1 MAICIR
7 FYPRVI
13 CVWVNK
19 RDWRQPGPIVNV
31 GIRNAYALAALGR
44 ETHFF
49 VGAGAASETA
59 SDLREFYGLDA
70 NPDLHIHRVA
80 RTALLAR
87 WGLRPGETSSGPI
100 FRRAARF
107 IRASVRKDVVAV
119 ITRDASFLPYL
130 VWLKSRF
137 GPRLLGFYEA
147 HDFHVDLAW
156 RRAWRL
162 PVKSQDVRQSWL
174 ERLLL
179 PRLDGLICITAA
191 QRDLFAAR
199 QRRLAICALPLG
211 TDPVDAP
218 VDPEVRR
225 ALRRAV
231 YIGRLSRGKGRDLLL
246 AAAPQL
252 ARAGIKLAFWGG
264 NSDQAAAL
272 RRQAADQGLGTWVEV
287 VGSRPPDEL
296 HRDLNARASLG
307 LAPLADDAY
316 NRYLTCPVKALDY
329 LSHSL
334 PVIASD
340 LPSTREVLGDQG
352 AGRFVPPGDADSLA
366 RAIIAVIDDASAYA
380 AATHAAHARACT
392 LAWSKRGERLLA
404 FIECQHTAVTA
415 EEVHT
420 ANAANHGDH
429 GV

>member
-44 ETHFF
+44 ETHLF
-49 VGAGAASETA
+49 VGAGPASETA
-59 SDLREFYGLDA
+59 GDLKAFYGLDP
-70 NPDLHIHRVA
+70 NPNLHIHRVA
-80 RTALLAR
+80 RTALLSQ

-107 IRASVRKDVVAV
+107 IRASVRNDVVAV
-119 ITRDASFLPYL
+119 ITREASFLPYL
-130 VWLKSRF
+130 IWLKFRCGS
-137 GPRLLGFYEA
+137 RLLGFYEA
-147 HDFHVDLAW
+147 HDFHADLAW
-156 RRAWRL
+156 RRARRL

-179 PRLDGLICITAA
+179 PKLDGLICITAA
-191 QRDLFAAR
+191 QRELFAAK

-211 TDPVDAP
+211 TDPVDVP
-218 VDPEVRR
+218 VDPEARR

-246 AAAPQL
+246 AAAPRL

-272 RRQAADQGLGTWVEV
+272 RRQVADQGFGTWVEV
-287 VGSRPPDEL
+287 ISSRPPDEL
-296 HRDLNARASLG
+296 YRDLNARASIG

-334 PVIASD
+334 PVVASD
-340 LPSTREVLGDQG
+340 LPSTREVLGAGG
-352 AGRFVPPGDADSLA
+352 AGRFVPPGDAEALG
-366 RAIIAVIDDASAYA
+366 RAVIELIDDAATYA
-380 AATHAAHARACT
+380 TATRAAHARAHA
-392 LAWSKRGERLLA
+392 LAWAKRGERLLA
-404 FIECQHTAVTA
+404 FIECHKC
-415 EEVHT
+415 HK
-420 ANAANHGDH
+420 
-429 GV
+429 